1 MQIERNLALPLF
13 QGDGKH
19 SWFVIFLFITF
30 LLASQIAPLLSPSYI
45 WDDLVWQWTFNKDGT
60 GRLFELLS
68 EVGHPVF
75 WPFLDAAYRYFGA
88 HATFPTSLLSIV
100 FHLLNALILMRL
112 LSFANLSRVYVLLIF
127 LVYLLSP
134 YYFNRGTVSHY
145 FYDIFMLFF
154 LGSVYLGAPNDRQ
167 TLARTLTAV
176 CAQILS
182 FGLPTLVM
190 LEPLRLFVYWMQCK
204 GDHAKLL
211 RSISLF
217 WSVAVACSLG
227 SFFLFKP
234 YGYYEGYNDLK
245 IDPNHVWIGL
255 HRLIAYIPHLLRY
268 HADNILSVL
277 MTPRD
282 WPIILV
288 FIALAFYVPWRLLK
302 NFNDTHSWR
311 YSLFLLGFGFLLM
324 VSGGV
329 PYILAGR
336 APIPWNFDSRLFYV
350 SGIGLVI
357 MLVTALALIQP
368 ARLRVLIIGVVTC
381 FFMVS
386 NFGQA
391 KAYLYD
397 HSIRQAI
404 LHGFEKNQ
412 WITEKS
418 TDKKDKDIFVVLVSE
433 PELGDMFF
441 QYRSITPIEFSVPL
455 NLNRSISDGRRFIY
469 YYGSRN
475 FLAPDLFLP
484 TRTRNC
490 SLAAHDRYPCPNR
503 YAVARYEM
511 SEKEQINNLDFI
523 ELFKRVFVRTTFSDI
538 GSFQIS
544 VPPKPFNREEM
555 TARWY
560 LRSAELGVPGSQNI
574 VGEMY
579 LVGFYNLPHS
589 DTKAAEWFSR
599 AVAGGSRDARVN
611 LGNMYLEGKGVERD
625 VNRGVELLLSAAHD
639 GYARGQYQ
647 LGALYEQGMGVPQD
661 QALALEW
668 YRKAAQG
675 GYVLAQLRLGLM
687 YANGHGA
694 SRQIGEA
701 AYWLR
706 QGAKKNDKAAQ
717 YHLAMLCVKY
727 LDTKCAAT
735 EIVELLSK
743 SALQGF
749 VPAQWQLADI
759 YEHGLGVLRDL
770 RVAYFWYQVIDDD
783 EEVNATERLQ
793 VSRKLTEIEN
803 DLPNS
808 ELASLKHR
816 ARAWKHI
823 SHQRPAIQR

>member
-1 MQIERNLALPLF
+1 M
-13 QGDGKH
+13 
-19 SWFVIFLFITF
+19 
-30 LLASQIAPLLSPSYI
+30 SQIAPLISPSYI

-68 EVGHPVF
+68 EVGHPAF

-88 HATFPTSLLSIV
+88 HATLPTSVLSIV

-127 LVYLLSP
+127 LLYLLSP

-145 FYDIFMLFF
+145 FYDIFMFFF
-154 LGSVYLGAPNDRQ
+154 LSSVYLGVPNDRQ
-167 TLARTLTAV
+167 TPARTVTAV

-190 LEPLRLFVYWMQCK
+190 LEPLRLFVYWVQCK
-204 GDHAKLL
+204 GDRAKLL

-217 WSVAVACSLG
+217 WFVAVVCAVG

-234 YGYYEGYNDLK
+234 SGYYAGYNDLK
-245 IDPNHVWIGL
+245 IDLAHIWMGFY
-255 HRLIAYIPHLLRY
+255 RLIAYMPHLLRY
-268 HADNILSVL
+268 HADNILSVM
-277 MTPRD
+277 MTPYD

-288 FIALAFYVPWRLLK
+288 FIALSFYVPWRLLK
-302 NFNDTHSWR
+302 NFNDTNPWR
-311 YSLFLLGFGFLLM
+311 YSLFLLMFGFFLM

-350 SGIGLVI
+350 SGIGLVL
-357 MLVTALALIQP
+357 MLAAALALIQP
-368 ARLRVLIIGVVTC
+368 ARLRVLIIGSVAG
-381 FFMVS
+381 FLMVS

-433 PELGDMFF
+433 PELGDIFF
-441 QYRSITPIEFSVPL
+441 QHRSITLVEFSVPL
-455 NLNRSISDGRRFIY
+455 NINKSISDGRKFVY
-469 YYGSRN
+469 YYGDRN
-475 FLAPDLFLP
+475 FLPPDLFLP
-484 TRTRNC
+484 RNTYSC
-490 SLAAHDRYPCPNR
+490 SLSAHDRYPCPNR
-503 YAVARYEM
+503 YTVAKYEM
-511 SEKEQINNLDFI
+511 NKNEQINNFDFI
-523 ELFKRVFVRTTFSDI
+523 ELFERAFVRNLFSDI
-538 GSFQIS
+538 GSFQIN
-544 VPPKPFNREEM
+544 VAPQPFNREEM

-589 DTKAAEWFSR
+589 NTKAAEWFGK

-625 VNRGVELLLSAAHD
+625 VNKGMNLLLSAAND
-639 GYARGQYQ
+639 GYVRGQYQ
-647 LGALYEQGMGVPQD
+647 LGFLYEQGVGVPQD

-675 GYVLAQLRLGLM
+675 GFALAQLRLGLM

-694 SRQIGEA
+694 PRQIGEA
-701 AYWLR
+701 VYWLR
-706 QGAKKNDKAAQ
+706 QGAKNNDKAAQ
-717 YHLAMLCVKY
+717 YHLAMLCAKY
-727 LDTKCAAT
+727 SDAKCDAT

-749 VPAQWQLADI
+749 VSAQWQLADI
-759 YEHGLGVLRDL
+759 YEHGLGVPRDL
-770 RVAYFWYQVIDDD
+770 RVAYFWYQVINYNED
-783 EEVNATERLQ
+783 VNATERLQ
-793 VSRKLTEIEN
+793 ANKKLTEIER

-808 ELASLKHR
+808 ELASLKQR
-816 ARAWKHI
+816 ARVWRHV
-823 SHQRPAIQR
+823 SRQGPDVQH